1 MESSKRAK
9 LIEKGPGFKAGLKSF
24 ISSLSAESFF
34 AGLIAAIFGC
44 TGPALVVIGAG
55 QAAGYSSADIAT
67 WLFGI
72 YVFGGTLGI
81 LISLYFKQPIA
92 GAFTIP
98 GAAMLASNLVGIPF
112 EEAAGA
118 FIMAGIIVLIMG
130 VTGVIGKIMRW
141 IPIPIVMA
149 MIAGAMI
156 HFGTGIIKNVFVYD
170 EAGMMDINSLI
181 IGLATLA
188 GFFILPKFIKKF
200 PPVVGALVFGVV
212 AMMAVGI
219 KIDTGDVTYIAP
231 RLVTPTFSSRSF
243 FSVSLTLAA
252 LVIGAENSQAIGV
265 LMVQGYKPPINVM
278 TIASGI
284 GGIVSGLFGAHNANI
299 AGPMTAICASEEA
312 GDKKEDRYTA
322 SVVCGIFFAAFGL
335 VSSLA
340 MGMVASLPKELIGI
354 LAGLGMI
361 NVLIQ
366 ALEIGF
372 GTKKFQKGVFF
383 ALITAMSGI
392 KLFGIGAAFWALI
405 FGVIISLLT
414 EKQDFHDN

>member
-1 MESSKRAK
+1 MESSKREK

-55 QAAGYSSADIAT
+55 QAAGYSSSDIAT

-81 LISLYFKQPIA
+81 LISLYYKQPIA

-118 FIMAGIIVLIMG
+118 FIMAGIIVLIIG

-170 EAGMMDINSLI
+170 EAGMMDKHALI

-188 GFFILPKFIKKF
+188 GFFLLPKVIKKI
-200 PPVVGALVFGVV
+200 PPVVGALIFGVV
-212 AMMAVGI
+212 AMMVVGI

-231 RLVTPTFSSRSF
+231 RLVTPTFSLRSF

-299 AGPMTAICASEEA
+299 AGPMTAICSSEEA

-322 SVVCGIFFAAFGL
+322 SVVCGIFFATFGL

-354 LAGLGMI
+354 LAGLVMI

-372 GTKKFQKGVFF
+372 GAKKFQKEAFF

-405 FGVIISLLT
+405 FGVLISLLT